1 MIFFI
6 KSSNSSNLNIVNISL
21 FIIKDMFI
29 IRDRF
34 NVPIFIN
41 NYNSTIRYVEI
52 LGTKNKRNI
61 KINLKNIL
69 NFLIFISV

>member
-6 KSSNSSNLNIVNISL
+6 KSSNSSNPNIVNISL

-41 NYNSTIRYVEI
+41 NCNSTIRDVEI

>member
-1 MIFFI
+1 
-6 KSSNSSNLNIVNISL
+6 
-21 FIIKDMFI
+21 MFI

-41 NYNSTIRYVEI
+41 NCNSTIRDVEI